1 MNFRQYEP
9 ADLPQV
15 IEVYSTSIRCL
26 AAAYYTADQLAAWA
40 PAIPDVARWQQRLD
54 LLHTFVAEEKGVLA
68 GFASYEKNG
77 HLDLL
82 FTHPEFVRRGVATQL
97 YLKVESALRAAGVP
111 GMFTEASLAARP
123 FFERHGFRLEAEEL
137 VECRGARLRRFRLH
151 KQISTA

>member
-54 LLHTFVAEEKGVLA
+54 LLHTFVAEENGVLA
-68 GFASYEKNG
+68 GFASYEKSG
-77 HLDLL
+77 HLDFL
-82 FTHPEFVRRGVATQL
+82 FTHPEFARRGVATQL

-111 GMFTEASLAARP
+111 EMFTEASLAARP
-123 FFERHGFRLEAEEL
+123 FFEHHGFRLDAEEL
-137 VECRGARLRRFRLH
+137 VECRGARLRRFRMH
-151 KQISTA
+151 KQISKA